1 MKAIFTSAVPCQRTT
16 VTPTSFVTDTNTT
29 PCCTLRRSLSF
40 RIRQKPWEEQE
51 GLRKIAQRYRR
62 KTCVF
67 PKSKHFLK
75 GPFAGQH
82 PQLPAHT
89 LLGQN
94 HEHTPRSAI
103 TQPKAY
109 VTPSNKGPGDK
120 TLLLPTSPCAR
131 NNPADAPFT
140 TRGGSVT
147 GSEPRLL
154 SLCPGLAAGSPPVL
168 GAGQAA
174 EAELKGPTL
183 SAKLP
188 NGRAAAAAPSA
199 AAPYP
204 GRGQAGEGR
213 AANPLR
219 SLLLLLFLSSR
230 PPRGAPSA
238 DQDGGRGPSC
248 RPKRPFKS
256 AGCLRLNCPPPP
268 PACRAC
274 AARPPPPSGEWGEV
288 RRGAAHARFAGIR
301 LQGGAGGGSVY
312 VGGWLPW
319 QRFGC
324 RAWCGGPGPAL
335 LGCRGLGLPA
345 QLQPRSLYGH

>member
-1 MKAIFTSAVPCQRTT
+1 MPTNHSDPNFLCYRYKHNTLLYTS
-16 VTPTSFVTDTNTT
+16 
-29 PCCTLRRSLSF
+29 
-40 RIRQKPWEEQE
+40 QKPFIQNQAETIGRIGRFTQDRPAIPKKD
-51 GLRKIAQRYRR
+51 LR
-62 KTCVF
+62 F
-67 PKSKHFLK
+67 PEKQTFFK
-75 GPFAGQH
+75 GAFCRPT
-82 PQLPAHT
+82 PPAASSHAIR
-89 LLGQN
+89 QN

-103 TQPKAY
+103 AQPKAY
-109 VTPSNKGPGDK
+109 ITPSNKGPGDK

-301 LQGGAGGGSVY
+301 LQGGAGGGSVC
-312 VGGWLPW
+312 VGGVVAMATVRLQGLVW
-319 QRFGC
+319 
-324 RAWCGGPGPAL
+324 RARPCAAGVSGARPPCPA
-335 LGCRGLGLPA
+335 A
-345 QLQPRSLYGH
+345 TT